1 MKPHPEKPA
10 DSLSL
15 PAGEG
20 FPLDPLAGLAGLI
33 VVTFSVVSYGKY
45 DLLPLFPYFL
55 FPLFLLSGVGERRAR
70 VLRRTLFLMPLAVLI
85 GAANPFLDTIPRD
98 LGLGV
103 VLAGG
108 WISLA
113 GIIIRF
119 LICVASALALT
130 AAIPFADIC
139 RAARRMGLPSAL
151 MGILLFLWR
160 YLSLLLEEGARLRR
174 ARAARAGGNPTWR
187 SAAGIIGNLFLRT
200 LDRAERIHGAMLARG
215 FQGEVP
221 ALHERHLTR
230 EDWAF
235 LALVGGAALGWRLL
249 SPSFLPP
256 PGVVL

>member
-1 MKPHPEKPA
+1 MKPYPEKPTE
-10 DSLSL
+10 SLSL
-15 PAGEG
+15 PAGKG
-20 FPLDPLAGLAGLI
+20 FPLDPLTGLAGLI

-55 FPLFLLSGVGERRAR
+55 FPLFLLSEVGRSRNR
-70 VLRRTLFLMPLAVLI
+70 VLRRTLLLMPLAVLI
-85 GAANPFLDTIPRD
+85 GAANPFLDRIPRD
-98 LGLGV
+98 LGMGI

-108 WISLA
+108 WVSLA
-113 GIIIRF
+113 GIVIRF

-200 LDRAERIHGAMLARG
+200 LDRAERTHGAMLARG
-215 FQGEVP
+215 FQGEIP
-221 ALHERHLTR
+221 ALHTR
-230 EDWAF
+230 RMTGEDWAF

-249 SPSFLPP
+249 SPGFLPP
-256 PGVVL
+256 PGVAL